1 MKNSLN
7 FLMICC
13 AFALSNS
20 LNGQVLAWANQLGG
34 TLADKPNAMATD
46 ASGNVYVTGSFEG
59 TADFDPGS
67 GIYNLTSNGS
77 HDIFVAKLDANG
89 NLLWAHQFGS
99 ANWDE
104 GKAIGISP
112 LGYVFVAGRFADT
125 TDFDPGAGIAN
136 LTAKP
141 TTCGLYGVDAFVLK
155 LDANGNY
162 QWAHNLGGSGADEIH
177 ALAVGPDESVHLAG
191 FYRVIVGETVDFDPG
206 ASSFLLSN
214 GGMLT
219 AEFLLKLNGSGNFVW
234 AKQFTTSVLF
244 ATSCLRNI
252 MFTINALAIDASG
265 RVHAAGEYTGNADF
279 DPSSAVFT
287 ISTTVNNSF
296 VLKLQANGTFVWA
309 KAFAGGTNEIL
320 GIAVDASS
328 RVYVTGGWTGTVDFN
343 PSTTTTNL
351 ISKNANYDAF
361 VVKLTAAGAYT
372 WAKAIAGNQTD
383 VGRAISVDATGN
395 VYTAGEFSVTTDF
408 NPGTAKYNLISAGGT
423 DVYVSK
429 LSASGGFVWA
439 KAFGGVNSDYCTG
452 LSATANGIYTT
463 GNFTGTADFDPSTA
477 VYTLTAAGGT
487 DGFVHKIDQSIVTKT
502 ETEIAFTEEV
512 EIEFLT
518 VYPNPATDVV
528 NFLVAEVGANAT
540 VSIFDFTGKRA
551 FFTEISQ
558 TKEPYIGTLDL
569 RHLPA
574 GIYTLQVS
582 STQVVATQ
590 KLVLR
595 K

>member
-1 MKNSLN
+1 MKNLKTASILLVCIFSSISLS
-7 FLMICC
+7 
-13 AFALSNS
+13 A
-20 LNGQVLAWANQLGG
+20 QVLAWANQLGG
-34 TLADKPNAMATD
+34 TLAESANAMATD
-46 ASGNVYVTGSFEG
+46 ARGNVYVTGSFEG

-67 GIYNLTSNGS
+67 GIYNLTAGGS
-77 HDIFVAKLDANG
+77 RDIFVAKLDANG
-89 NLLWAHQFGS
+89 NLLWANRFGS

-136 LTAKP
+136 LTAKQ
-141 TTCGLYGVDAFVLK
+141 TTCGIYGVDAFVLK
-155 LDANGNY
+155 LDGNGNY

-191 FYRVIVGETVDFDPG
+191 FYRVVAGETVDFDPG
-206 ASSFLLSN
+206 AGSFLLSN

-234 AKQFTTSVLF
+234 AKQFTT
-244 ATSCLRNI
+244 TSLYAAGCLRNI

-265 RVHAAGEYTGNADF
+265 RVHVAGEYTGNADF

-309 KAFAGGTNEIL
+309 KAFTGGNNEIL

-351 ISKNANYDAF
+351 TSKNSNSDAF

-383 VGRAISVDATGN
+383 VGRAISVDAAGN

-439 KAFGGVNSDYCTG
+439 KAFGGSNSDYCTG
-452 LSATANGIYTT
+452 LSATPNGIYTI
-463 GNFTGTADFDPSTA
+463 GNFTGTADFDPATA
-477 VYTLTAAGGT
+477 VYNLTSAGGA
-487 DGFVHKIDQSIVTKT
+487 DGFVQKL
-502 ETEIAFTEEV
+502 EEGGAAKRDV
-512 EIEFLT
+512 EPSELQTIL
-518 VYPNPATDVV
+518 VYPNPTSRYLTLQLGTAMGKAT
-528 NFLVAEVGANAT
+528 FALVDLNGRTLLTGSAT
-540 VSIFDFTGKRA
+540 LPVQ
-551 FFTEISQ
+551 EI
-558 TKEPYIGTLDL
+558 DL
-569 RHLPA
+569 HDLPA
-574 GIYTLQVS
+574 GIYLLTLNREGM
-582 STQVVATQ
+582 STQHVRIVKTE
-590 KLVLR
+590 
-595 K
+595 